1 MGTQIQAAD
10 LTAGDFGGDRQQG
23 NNDHLSITRPDVI
36 ERIHSEYLEAGAD
49 VVETNSFQA
58 SRIRMQEW
66 EVGEHTREINLS
78 AARIARAAAD
88 AFSTPS
94 RPRFV
99 AGAIGPSGRLPSSD
113 DPALS
118 GVSFAQLSETFQE
131 QAAALVEG
139 GADLIVIETQQD
151 ILETRAAIDGAR
163 TAFRELGRSVPLQ
176 VQGALGV

>member
-1 MGTQIQAAD
+1 M
-10 LTAGDFGGDRQQG
+10 
-23 NNDHLSITRPDVI
+23 I

-49 VVETNSFQA
+49 VIETNSFQA

-99 AGAIGPSGRLPSSD
+99 AGAIGPSGMLPSSD

-118 GVSFAQLSETFQE
+118 GVSRSRSCPRRSRSRR
-131 QAAALVEG
+131 G
-139 GADLIVIETQQD
+139 RWS
-151 ILETRAAIDGAR
+151 RAAP
-163 TAFRELGRSVPLQ
+163 T
-176 VQGALGV
+176 